1 MRPNLTS
8 IDKVLDRI
16 EEISRKCGEQFE
28 PRRPETP
35 KNRFVELLD
44 AAGETGNPK
53 TPAFQSG
60 AQSPPNSL
68 NSPNSL
74 KVSKGKTNAGDAVDD
89 LRRQVSRFAEEYN
102 IDEELIRAVI
112 QVESGWKTDAVS
124 SKGARG
130 LMQLM
135 PRTAAMLGVEDAF
148 DPEQNIEGGVKYL
161 AQLTDKYE
169 GDVEKALAAYNAGPS
184 RVDAAGGSPYPGTSR
199 YVDNVM
205 ALYHRYREED
215 REEY

>member
-1 MRPNLTS
+1 MAS

-16 EEISRKCGEQFE
+16 EEISRKCALQFE
-28 PRRPETP
+28 PQYAAQTP

-44 AAGETGNPK
+44 AVGEKREPSVSQGVPRNIPSDIASSMPPKKTTG
-53 TPAFQSG
+53 QG
-60 AQSPPNSL
+60 
-68 NSPNSL
+68 
-74 KVSKGKTNAGDAVDD
+74 AVDD
-89 LRRQVSRFAEEYN
+89 LRQHVSRFAEEYN

-112 QVESGWKTDAVS
+112 QVESGWKADAVS

-135 PRTAAMLGVEDAF
+135 PRTADMLGVEDAF

-169 GDVEKALAAYNAGPS
+169 GDVEMALAAYNAGPS
-184 RVDAAGGSPYPGTSR
+184 RVDAAGGSPYPGTAR
-199 YVDNVM
+199 YVKNIM
-205 ALYHRYREED
+205 ALYHRYREEG
-215 REEY
+215 